1 MAIIG
6 PNGVGKTTLIR
17 CLVGDLTPDAGI
29 VKWGSSMTWGYYP
42 QEYRNEIASGV
53 SALDWIMSFDE
64 EAQGQQYVRG
74 LLGQMLFKGDESL
87 KPTEAL
93 SGGESARLLMAKLML
108 QKHPVL
114 IFDEPTNHL
123 DLEAVSALA
132 EGLSVFAGTVFV
144 VSHDRDLISEVATR
158 VLSFTPTGLL
168 DFRGTY
174 DEYLEAHPL
183 PELVKKGKW

>member
-1 MAIIG
+1 MSRGEKVAIIG

-17 CLVGDLTPDAGI
+17 CLVGDLTPDAGT
-29 VKWGSSMTWGYYP
+29 VKWGTGMTWGYYP
-42 QEYRNEIASGV
+42 QDYRSEIPSGV
-53 SALDWIMSFDE
+53 PALDWIMSFDE

-93 SGGESARLLMAKLML
+93 SGGEAARLLMAKLML
-108 QKHPVL
+108 QRHPVL

-132 EGLSVFAGTVFV
+132 EGLSAVCRNGVC
-144 VSHDRDLISEVATR
+144 R
-158 VLSFTPTGLL
+158 
-168 DFRGTY
+168 
-174 DEYLEAHPL
+174 L
-183 PELVKKGKW
+183 P